1 MSKHNDFNP
10 YLLNLNNVFC
20 DNVYQYAYIK
30 RYNCNET
37 LYQQGEEPLNL
48 YIFLSGQLKKFGKTN
63 KIMDYTVGECIGA
76 HANFA
81 NICYFETVKI
91 FSPSEIFVIQFNYL
105 QERLEQHPN
114 ILEEVVE
121 ALVKKRSIITNIID
135 IDNSIN
141 TL

>member
-1 MSKHNDFNP
+1 MLQNIDLHPYYLKLNDI
-10 YLLNLNNVFC
+10 FC
-20 DNVYQYAYIK
+20 DNIHQYAYIK

-48 YIFLSGQLKKFGKTN
+48 YIFLSGQLKKLAKTN
-63 KIMDYTVGECIGA
+63 KIMDYAVGECIGA

-105 QERLEQHPN
+105 QERLEQHQN
-114 ILEEVVE
+114 ILTEIVE
-121 ALVKKRSIITNIID
+121 NLVKKRSIITNIMDLGNI
-135 IDNSIN
+135 IN